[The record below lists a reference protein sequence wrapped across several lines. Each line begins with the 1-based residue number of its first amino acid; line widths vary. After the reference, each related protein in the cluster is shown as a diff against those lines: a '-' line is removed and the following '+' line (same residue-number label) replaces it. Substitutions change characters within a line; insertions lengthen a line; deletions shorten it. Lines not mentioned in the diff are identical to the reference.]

1 MLNVVQSQ
9 AFVPDLKP
17 LLPLRF
23 TEERERESGN
33 ERLKKKEEEKKKKP
47 VTNKRSIIS
56 PYERSI
62 APSLKKTTE
71 GIKVTGSQGM
81 EPKFSKVKI
90 K

>member
-33 ERLKKKEEEKKKKP
+33 ERLKKKKKRKKKKS
-47 VTNKRSIIS
+47 R
-56 PYERSI
+56 
-62 APSLKKTTE
+62 
-71 GIKVTGSQGM
+71 
-81 EPKFSKVKI
+81 
-90 K
+90 

>member
-23 TEERERESGN
+23 TEEREREWKR
-33 ERLKKKEEEKKKKP
+33 EAKKKKEEEKKKKP

-62 APSLKKTTE
+62 APSLKKQQR
-71 GIKVTGSQGM
+71 G
-81 EPKFSKVKI
+81 
-90 K
+90 

>member
-33 ERLKKKEEEKKKKP
+33 ERLKKKKRKKKKKP

-62 APSLKKTTE
+62 APSLKKQQR
-71 GIKVTGSQGM
+71 G
-81 EPKFSKVKI
+81 
-90 K
+90 